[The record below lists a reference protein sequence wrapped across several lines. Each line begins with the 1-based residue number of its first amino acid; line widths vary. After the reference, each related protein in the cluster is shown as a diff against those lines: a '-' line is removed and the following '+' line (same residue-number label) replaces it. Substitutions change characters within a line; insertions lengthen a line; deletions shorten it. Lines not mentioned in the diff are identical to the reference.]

1 MTFLAPFL
9 PQLYFKEKFF
19 FRCVK
24 NSERRRFNK
33 TSDYLS
39 PEEEGV
45 GWGGVGLLSE
55 DCRGSHGFR
64 GELRLSLTEYKR
76 GGRTIYYCLLVRG
89 WGGIR
94 ILQSLR
100 GGSDKFFC
108 DKTQI
113 LRPPPP
119 PLPPPTSSPALDK
132 TGPWVGRD
140 DNRLKALFQIKD
152 QRKYCPAYIPKS
164 RPHRFCFLFCL
175 SYEFQII

>member
-89 WGGIR
+89 WGGIL

-113 LRPPPP
+113 LRSPLPLPFRPPPF
-119 PLPPPTSSPALDK
+119 S
-132 TGPWVGRD
+132 GFR
-140 DNRLKALFQIKD
+140 
-152 QRKYCPAYIPKS
+152 
-164 RPHRFCFLFCL
+164 
-175 SYEFQII
+175 